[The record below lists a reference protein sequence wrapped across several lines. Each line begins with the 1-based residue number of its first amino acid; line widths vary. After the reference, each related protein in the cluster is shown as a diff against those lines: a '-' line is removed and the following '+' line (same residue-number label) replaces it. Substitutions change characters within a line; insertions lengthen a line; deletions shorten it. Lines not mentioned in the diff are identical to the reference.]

1 MVEPSQLSSSADP
14 PSDTRPSRRRI
25 SSLIL
30 ALLGLIVLCAIG
42 IFGYVTES
50 GIKSSRAWVL
60 HTYDVRSELQNL
72 ETQLAEARANALG
85 YASSGDENQ
94 LKDFRTHSANI
105 ERVLQNL
112 RALTADNERQQHRLA
127 EMEGLSRKYIS
138 EIESVATV
146 AAPRVARNST
156 EPNPIRSLEARESE
170 QKELV
175 RAMDDDEQ
183 LLLKGRLTTWD
194 HFFLRNTFIL
204 TITLAVAVIFL
215 VFNFRFLSREISR
228 TRQLER
234 MQREN
239 ARSARALSSR
249 VLELQDAERRK
260 VARELHDSVG
270 QYLVGIKINLEQLL
284 TTNTGLSPG
293 NMKLL
298 NDTIDLTER
307 SLVEVRTISHLL
319 HPPLLDEVG
328 LESAARWYVD
338 GFAKRSGLKV
348 NLQLVRIA
356 NRFPKEVELALFR
369 VLQESLTNVHRH
381 ANATSI
387 EIVLACHDGSVTLA
401 VQDDGNGISRDI
413 LKRYRSGLAS
423 GVGLAGMRE
432 RLAELDG
439 ILEVEARSRGTVVK
453 ATIPAAECQ
462 LQPDPL
468 QTTPV

>member
-1 MVEPSQLSSSADP
+1 M
-14 PSDTRPSRRRI
+14 
-25 SSLIL
+25 
-30 ALLGLIVLCAIG
+30 
-42 IFGYVTES
+42 
-50 GIKSSRAWVL
+50 
-60 HTYDVRSELQNL
+60 
-72 ETQLAEARANALG
+72 
-85 YASSGDENQ
+85 
-94 LKDFRTHSANI
+94 
-105 ERVLQNL
+105 
-112 RALTADNERQQHRLA
+112 
-127 EMEGLSRKYIS
+127 
-138 EIESVATV
+138 
-146 AAPRVARNST
+146 
-156 EPNPIRSLEARESE
+156 
-170 QKELV
+170 
-175 RAMDDDEQ
+175 
-183 LLLKGRLTTWD
+183 
-194 HFFLRNTFIL
+194 
-204 TITLAVAVIFL
+204 
-215 VFNFRFLSREISR
+215 
-228 TRQLER
+228 ER

-270 QYLVGIKINLEQLL
+270 QYLVGLKINLEQLL

-348 NLQLVRIA
+348 NLQLARIA

-401 VQDDGNGISRDI
+401 VQDDGKGISRDI

-439 ILEVEARSRGTVVK
+439 ILEVEARPRGTVVK